1 MEDSY
6 QPALPN
12 ESHES
17 RAIAKPVPLPILDA
31 DLDTTSFD
39 QSSVHKTINTPE
51 LLEQI
56 LSHLPLFDLC
66 RARLTGQLFR
76 NLIDRSLMLQKH
88 LFLVPYARTPS
99 WTEPTDAP
107 SWIGWADSATC
118 LLIDRRDFEIAQNPE
133 LHPTSIYRDDP
144 DIRPSSHFHPILDLD
159 NVPRNLKSDF
169 QIQLNI
175 LYLRTDTSNE
185 FPAFARAFC
194 QFPKLTQTFDNV
206 SGLPKDSPIHRMFL
220 TNPPIKEV
228 EFTIRIPFWD
238 AWQEWVDLES
248 VTKGCDPMGTF
259 GIHSLTSDTGI
270 TFGQLF
276 EYTEEA
282 VRGQEKRIL
291 PDPLPEMDYWRDPYP

>member
-1 MEDSY
+1 M
-6 QPALPN
+6 
-12 ESHES
+12 
-17 RAIAKPVPLPILDA
+17 
-31 DLDTTSFD
+31 
-39 QSSVHKTINTPE
+39 
-51 LLEQI
+51 
-56 LSHLPLFDLC
+56 
-66 RARLTGQLFR
+66 
-76 NLIDRSLMLQKH
+76 
-88 LFLVPYARTPS
+88 
-99 WTEPTDAP
+99 
-107 SWIGWADSATC
+107 
-118 LLIDRRDFEIAQNPE
+118 
-133 LHPTSIYRDDP
+133 
-144 DIRPSSHFHPILDLD
+144 D

>member
-31 DLDTTSFD
+31 DLDTTSSD

-99 WTEPTDAP
+99 
-107 SWIGWADSATC
+107 
-118 LLIDRRDFEIAQNPE
+118 
-133 LHPTSIYRDDP
+133 
-144 DIRPSSHFHPILDLD
+144 
-159 NVPRNLKSDF
+159 
-169 QIQLNI
+169 
-175 LYLRTDTSNE
+175 
-185 FPAFARAFC
+185 
-194 QFPKLTQTFDNV
+194 
-206 SGLPKDSPIHRMFL
+206 
-220 TNPPIKEV
+220 
-228 EFTIRIPFWD
+228 
-238 AWQEWVDLES
+238 
-248 VTKGCDPMGTF
+248 
-259 GIHSLTSDTGI
+259 
-270 TFGQLF
+270 
-276 EYTEEA
+276 
-282 VRGQEKRIL
+282 
-291 PDPLPEMDYWRDPYP
+291 